1 MNVDKIGDYEI
12 VYKMA
17 KEAKAIVHVRD
28 DSQLEVKDTTIY
40 VGDKWEAEDNFVS
53 ATDKTGQDVPF
64 EKLMFREQ

>member
-17 KEAKAIVHVRD
+17 QKAKAIVHVRD

-40 VGDKWEAEDNFVS
+40 VGDKWKQKITSFPRQTKQV
-53 ATDKTGQDVPF
+53 KT
-64 EKLMFREQ
+64 FRLKN